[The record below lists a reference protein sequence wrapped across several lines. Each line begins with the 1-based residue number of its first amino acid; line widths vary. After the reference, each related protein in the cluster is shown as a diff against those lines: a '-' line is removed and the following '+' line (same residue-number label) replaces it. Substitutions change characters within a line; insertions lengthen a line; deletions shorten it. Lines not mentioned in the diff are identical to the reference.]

1 MENSTP
7 NVQEKTLD
15 SMLVAGVRM
24 KGKYSE
30 CGRGFA
36 QLGKAVGRHISG
48 KPFCLYYDDEYRED
62 DADLETCFPIRKAVQ
77 SAGIS
82 VRELAGG
89 RCVALIHI
97 GPYDQLGRSYEKL
110 LAYVKDRDYEV
121 VLPTREVYIKGPGMI
136 FKGNPKK
143 YVTEIQMLIK
153 S

>member
-1 MENSTP
+1 MANSTP
-7 NVQEKTLD
+7 NVEEKTLE
-15 SMLVAGVRM
+15 SVLVAGLRM
-24 KGKYSE
+24 KGKYSD
-30 CGRGFA
+30 CGLGFA

-48 KPFCLYYDDEYRED
+48 KPFCLYYDGEYRED
-62 DADLETCFPIRKAVQ
+62 DADLETCFPIRKKVR
-77 SAGIS
+77 SAGVS

-89 RCVALIHI
+89 PCVSLIHF

-110 LAYVKDRDYEV
+110 LAHVKDHDYDV

-143 YVTEIQMLIK
+143 YITEIQMIIK